1 MLRSKLAADWHPA
14 KNKVIIIT
22 KITLTKIFSL
32 SGKRYEIKVDNTNI
46 TINAIP
52 VVYLCA

>member
-14 KNKVIIIT
+14 KNKVTIIT
-22 KITLTKIFSL
+22 KNTLTKIFSL
-32 SGKRYEIKVDNTNI
+32 TGRRYEIKVDNTNI